1 MKTRNKTLTVCY
13 IAAITMALFSFDL
26 PNGWHKA
33 GSMPNGYDM
42 GFETIAGKNGRV
54 ATIKSNTK
62 KVKNE
67 FGTLMQNSLPDKFLG
82 KRVRMS
88 GVLKTTDV
96 KGWAGFWFR
105 IDDAYNSV
113 LGFDNMKDGKQDRSV
128 IGTNDWTKY
137 EIVLDVPQQATNL
150 AYGALLSGTG
160 QVWFDD
166 ITFEPVSTDVATTG
180 MERDITKPQN
190 KLIVQEPTNLDFEK

>member
-1 MKTRNKTLTVCY
+1 MKTLNKTLTVCC

-33 GSMPNGYDM
+33 GSKPNDYDM

-54 ATIKSNTK
+54 ATIKSTSK
-62 KVKNE
+62 KVRNE

-88 GVLKTTDV
+88 GMIKTTDV
-96 KGWAGFWFR
+96 KEWAGIWFR

-113 LGFDNMKDGKQDRSV
+113 LGFDNMKDGKQDRAIV
-128 IGTNDWTKY
+128 GTKDWTKY
-137 EIVLDVPQQATNL
+137 EIVLDVPQSATNL
-150 AYGALLSGTG
+150 AYGALLCGTG

-166 ITFEPVSTDVATTG
+166 ITFEIVGTDVPTTG
-180 MERDITKPQN
+180 MEKDSTKPQY
-190 KLIVQEPTNLDFEK
+190 KSIVQEPSNLDFEK